1 MMRITLEGLGLF
13 LLPFAAYAAV
23 VVLGPHLGLTRRG
36 PFGASTLGLA
46 ACGIGLV
53 ILALVAL
60 GVFGGRSR
68 GSYVPAHIEDGRL
81 VPGRQQ

>member
-1 MMRITLEGLGLF
+1 MIRITTEGVLLF
-13 LLPFAAYAAV
+13 LLPFAAYAALTV
-23 VVLGPHLGLTRRG
+23 FGPHLGLARRG

-60 GVFGGRSR
+60 GLLGSR
-68 GSYVPAHIEDGRL
+68 AKGTYVPAHIEDGRL
-81 VPGRQQ
+81 VPGRLQ

>member
-1 MMRITLEGLGLF
+1 MIRITIEGVLLF
-13 LLPFAAYAAV
+13 LLPFAAYAALA
-23 VVLGPHLGLTRRG
+23 VLGPHLGLARRG

-60 GVFGGRSR
+60 GVLGGRAR
-68 GSYVPAHIEDGRL
+68 GTYVPAHIEDGRL
-81 VPGRQQ
+81 VPGRLQ